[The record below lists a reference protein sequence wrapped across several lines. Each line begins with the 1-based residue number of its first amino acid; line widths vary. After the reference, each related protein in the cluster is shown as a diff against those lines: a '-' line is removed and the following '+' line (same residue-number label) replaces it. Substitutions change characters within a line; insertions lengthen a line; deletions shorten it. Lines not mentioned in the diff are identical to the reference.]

1 MVIILEKQQIIEL
14 LHEKGL
20 KATLQ
25 RQIICEYLFNT
36 DEHPTAEQI
45 MQKISEKYPTI
56 SIATIYSTLKNLK
69 KKKIIHELEFSN
81 KQPSHFE
88 PNTQPHINL
97 ICPECHEILDY
108 ESETFTTFWDLI
120 VQEINRTPER
130 HVIDIYAL
138 CKKCKAK
145 NKSN

>member
-1 MVIILEKQQIIEL
+1 MEKQQIIEL
-14 LHEKGL
+14 LHEHGL

-69 KKKIIHELEFSN
+69 EKKIIHELEFSN
-81 KQPSHFE
+81 KLPSHFE
-88 PNTQPHINL
+88 PNTNPHVNI
-97 ICPECHEILDY
+97 ICPKCHVIVDY
-108 ESETFTTFWDLI
+108 ESETFINFWDI
-120 VQEINRTPER
+120 IIKEIDRSPER
-130 HVIDIYAL
+130 RVIDIYAL
-138 CKKCKAK
+138 CDECKVK
-145 NKSN
+145 NEL